1 VFFGEGSFL
10 WASAFSADGRYLVSS
25 ESHSSRHGWHSN
37 SIRVREVVTGQE
49 VLRLQPGGPCRVL
62 TLSPDGSLLAGE
74 VGTNLSHF
82 GGGRAAA
89 LILWNL
95 KGGQEVRQLH
105 GHVDAIRA
113 LAFSPDGKLL
123 ASASADSTLLLWE
136 TGGPRPRLRPLEPA
150 AAELDRDWFDL
161 ASTEASRGTRAIH
174 RLAAAPEQGIPFLR
188 QKLRPAPA
196 VDAKHLAS
204 LIDDLGSDRFEAR
217 EKARL
222 GLEAQGELAETA
234 LRRVLAGN
242 PGLEVRRRVEGV
254 LDKLDREPPAPEQ
267 LRLLRAVTALER
279 AGTKEARQLLELLAS
294 GAPQARVTQ
303 DAQAALERLA
313 RRPRGQSE

>member
-1 VFFGEGSFL
+1 
-10 WASAFSADGRYLVSS
+10 
-25 ESHSSRHGWHSN
+25 
-37 SIRVREVVTGQE
+37 
-49 VLRLQPGGPCRVL
+49 
-62 TLSPDGSLLAGE
+62 
-74 VGTNLSHF
+74 
-82 GGGRAAA
+82 
-89 LILWNL
+89 
-95 KGGQEVRQLH
+95 
-105 GHVDAIRA
+105 
-113 LAFSPDGKLL
+113 
-123 ASASADSTLLLWE
+123 
-136 TGGPRPRLRPLEPA
+136 
-150 AAELDRDWFDL
+150 
-161 ASTEASRGTRAIH
+161 
-174 RLAAAPEQGIPFLR
+174 
-188 QKLRPAPA
+188 

-242 PGLEVRRRVEGV
+242 PGLEVQRRVEGV
-254 LDKLDREPPAPEQ
+254 LDKLDREPPLPEQ

-313 RRPRGQSE
+313 RRPRVQSE